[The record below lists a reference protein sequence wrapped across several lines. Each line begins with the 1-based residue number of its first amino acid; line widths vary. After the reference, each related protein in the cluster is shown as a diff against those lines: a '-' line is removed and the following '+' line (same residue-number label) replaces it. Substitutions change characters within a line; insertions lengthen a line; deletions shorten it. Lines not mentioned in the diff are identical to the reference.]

1 MRLYRRAALALAE
14 HGIAGVAHRAR
25 RRLLRPHGE
34 TLDPQMVAVKGA
46 YQRLVASFHER
57 TRGIGIE
64 GFDKYYWYHT
74 IDLGGGL
81 VTPGDYDYRAALPSF
96 KFADNMTGLSVLDVG
111 SATGFFAFEFERR
124 GAEVTSVEIPSIE
137 QWDAPKGDDRD
148 PLMQEY
154 LAEFGVKTV
163 EELQRLHLDG
173 PFEFCRD
180 RLHSQMRRCHSTIY
194 QLSPAVL
201 GRASF
206 DLVFIG
212 DVLLHLISP
221 FTALGVVAP
230 LCADTLVI
238 SQEIGDEDE
247 RRPLMIYRGGEMR
260 GGDTYWLP
268 NLACFEAMLRRL
280 GFRTISVVGYNAGVY
295 RRDWIPYHR
304 AIIHARKHPAV
315 APS

>member
-1 MRLYRRAALALAE
+1 MA
-14 HGIAGVAHRAR
+14 
-25 RRLLRPHGE
+25 
-34 TLDPQMVAVKGA
+34 AVKGA
-46 YQRLVASFHER
+46 YEKLVASFREH

-81 VTPGDYDYRAALPSF
+81 VTPGDYDYRPALPSF
-96 KFADNMTGLSVLDVG
+96 KFPENMTGLSVLDVG

-137 QWDAPKGDDRD
+137 QWDAANGDDRE
-148 PLMQEY
+148 PLIEEY
-154 LAEFGVKTV
+154 LAEFGVTTV

-180 RLHSQMRRCHSTIY
+180 RLHSHMTRCHSTIY
-194 QLSPAVL
+194 ALSPAIL
-201 GRASF
+201 GRTSF

-221 FTALGVVAP
+221 FAALGAVAP

-238 SQEIGDEDE
+238 CQDIGDENE
-247 RRPLMIYRGGEMR
+247 RRPLMVYQGGERR
-260 GGDTYWLP
+260 GDGTYWLP
-268 NLACFEAMLRRL
+268 NLACFEGMLRRL
-280 GFRTISVVGYNAGVY
+280 GFQTISVVGYSAGLY
-295 RRDWIPYHR
+295 RRGWSPYHR
-304 AIIHARKHPAV
+304 AIIHAKKTPRR
-315 APS
+315 